1 MIKNQNYS
9 IIDWGINMDSKLD
22 NSKMVCIGQL
32 LSDGSGVGGGARFK
46 NMMSIYENLGIK
58 IHLISFSFFSSR
70 FYIEHKK
77 DESINTTIIHLPKN
91 IPKVLKALAIF
102 PVFYYAL
109 KESRDSDLIF
119 TDFITEIS
127 YIPATIVGKIL
138 NKPVILDYIDTNFFK
153 IIPSFVR
160 KSAARNANLIF
171 AISYYLQNF
180 AKTEYNCKNVLYLPN
195 GVDTDL
201 FQMDKTMR
209 DKKRKEL
216 NIENDTVIGYTG
228 SFAYYEGISVLLEA
242 FKNLNEKYPNL
253 KLAIMGKAYFD
264 GDENISDKVKEN
276 DLEEQVIF
284 IPPQPYEKVPD
295 YLSAFDILC
304 CSKLDVE
311 INRVANPIKVV
322 EYLSMD
328 LPTVC
333 SAVGGINDTI
343 TNEKDGFLVKP
354 GDIKSLENKIEWIL
368 LNPDLSKKVAS
379 DGRKTVLNK
388 YSFSVTE
395 KNVQNAIMNIMNGEK

>member
-1 MIKNQNYS
+1 
-9 IIDWGINMDSKLD
+9 
-22 NSKMVCIGQL
+22 MVCIGQL

-70 FYIEHKK
+70 FYIEHKN
-77 DESINTTIIHLPKN
+77 DESIKTTVIHLPKN
-91 IPKVLKALAIF
+91 IPKVLKAFAIF

-153 IIPSFVR
+153 IIPSFFR
-160 KSAARNANLIF
+160 KSAARNAKLIF

-180 AKTEYNCKNVLYLPN
+180 AKNEYNCKNVLYLPN

-201 FQMDKTMR
+201 FQMDEIMR

-228 SFAYYEGISVLLEA
+228 SFAYYEGIPVLLEA

-264 GDENISDKVKEN
+264 GDENINDLVKEN
-276 DLEEQVIF
+276 DLEEKVIF

-322 EYLSMD
+322 EYLSMT

-343 TNEKDGFLVKP
+343 TDEKDGFLVKP
-354 GDIKSLENKIEWIL
+354 GDVKSLENKIEWIL
-368 LNPDLSKKVAS
+368 LNPDISKKVAS
-379 DGRKTVLNK
+379 NGRKTVLNK

-395 KNVQNAIMNIMNGEK
+395 KNVQNALMNIMNVAK

>member
-1 MIKNQNYS
+1 
-9 IIDWGINMDSKLD
+9 
-22 NSKMVCIGQL
+22 MVCIGQL

-46 NMMSIYENLGIK
+46 NMMSIYENLGIQV
-58 IHLISFSFFSSR
+58 HLISFSFFSSR

-77 DESINTTIIHLPKN
+77 VESINTTIIHLPKN
-91 IPKVLKALAIF
+91 IPKILKALAIF

-109 KESRDSDLIF
+109 KESRDSDLIS

-160 KSAARNANLIF
+160 KSAAKNAKVIF

-180 AKTEYNCKNVLYLPN
+180 AKNEYNCKNVLYLPN

-201 FQMDKTMR
+201 FQMNEIMR

-228 SFAYYEGISVLLEA
+228 SFAYYEGIPVLFEA
-242 FKNLNEKYPNL
+242 FKNLSQNYPNL

-264 GDENISDKVKEN
+264 GDENIN
-276 DLEEQVIF
+276 DLVSENGLDEKVIF

-322 EYLSMD
+322 EYLSMT

-343 TNEKDGFLVKP
+343 TDEKDGFLVKP

-368 LNPDLSKKVAS
+368 LNPDISKKVAS
-379 DGRKTVLNK
+379 NGRKTVLDN

-395 KNVQNAIMNIMNGEK
+395 KNVHNALINIVDVSK

>member
-1 MIKNQNYS
+1 MGNF
-9 IIDWGINMDSKLD
+9 
-22 NSKMVCIGQL
+22 KMVCIGQL

-77 DESINTTIIHLPKN
+77 DESIKTTIIHLPKN

-180 AKTEYNCKNVLYLPN
+180 AKNEYNCKNVLYLPN

-201 FQMDKTMR
+201 FQMDKIKR

-228 SFAYYEGISVLLEA
+228 SFAYYEGIPVLLEA

-264 GDENISDKVKEN
+264 GDENINDLVKEN
-276 DLEEQVIF
+276 DLEEKVIF

-322 EYLSMD
+322 EYLSMT

-343 TNEKDGFLVKP
+343 TDEWDGFLVKP
-354 GDIKSLENKIEWIL
+354 GDVKSLENKIEWIL
-368 LNPDLSKKVAS
+368 LNPDISKKVAS
-379 DGRKTVLNK
+379 NGRKTVLNK

-395 KNVQNAIMNIMNGEK
+395 KNVQNALMNIMNVAK

>member
-1 MIKNQNYS
+1 
-9 IIDWGINMDSKLD
+9 MDNKKMD
-22 NSKMVCIGQL
+22 NFKMVCIGQL

-46 NMMSIYENLGIK
+46 NMLSIYENVGFEIN
-58 IHLISFSFFSSR
+58 LISFSFFSSR

-77 DESINTTIIHLPKN
+77 DESINSTIIHLPKN

-102 PVFYYAL
+102 PVFYYVL
-109 KESRDSDLIF
+109 KESRNSDLIF

-180 AKTEYNCKNVLYLPN
+180 AKNEYNCKNVLYLPN
-195 GVDTDL
+195 GIDTDL
-201 FQMDKTMR
+201 FQMDKIMR

-228 SFAYYEGISVLLEA
+228 SFAYYEGIPVLLEA

-264 GDENISDKVKEN
+264 GDQNINDIVKEN
-276 DLEEQVIF
+276 DLEEKVIF
-284 IPPQPYEKVPD
+284 IPAQPYEKVPD

-322 EYLSMD
+322 EYLSMN

-343 TNEKDGFLVKP
+343 TDERDGFLVKP
-354 GDIKSLENKIEWIL
+354 GDINSLENKIEWIL
-368 LNPDLSKKVAS
+368 LNPDISEKVAS
-379 DGRKTVLNK
+379 NGRKTVLNK

-395 KNVQNAIMNIMNGEK
+395 KNVQNALMNIMNVAK

>member
-1 MIKNQNYS
+1 
-9 IIDWGINMDSKLD
+9 MDNKKMD
-22 NSKMVCIGQL
+22 NFKMVCIGQL

-46 NMMSIYENLGIK
+46 NMLSIYENVGFEIN
-58 IHLISFSFFSSR
+58 LISFSFFSSR

-77 DESINTTIIHLPKN
+77 DESINKTIIHLPKN

-102 PVFYYAL
+102 PVFYYVL
-109 KESRDSDLIF
+109 KESRNSDLIF

-171 AISYYLQNF
+171 AISFYLQNF
-180 AKTEYNCKNVLYLPN
+180 AKNEYNCKNVLYLPN

-201 FQMDKTMR
+201 FQMDKIMR

-228 SFAYYEGISVLLEA
+228 SFAYYEGIPVLLEA

-264 GDENISDKVKEN
+264 GDQNINDIVKDN
-276 DLEEQVIF
+276 DLEEKVIF
-284 IPPQPYEKVPD
+284 IPAQPYEKVPD

-322 EYLSMD
+322 EYLSMN

-343 TNEKDGFLVKP
+343 TDERDGFLVKP
-354 GDIKSLENKIEWIL
+354 GDINSLENKIEWIL
-368 LNPDLSKKVAS
+368 LNPDISEKVAS
-379 DGRKTVLNK
+379 NGRKTVLNN

-395 KNVQNAIMNIMNGEK
+395 KNVQNALMNIMNVAK

>member
-1 MIKNQNYS
+1 
-9 IIDWGINMDSKLD
+9 
-22 NSKMVCIGQL
+22 MVCIGQL

-77 DESINTTIIHLPKN
+77 DESIKTTIIHLPKN
-91 IPKVLKALAIF
+91 IPKILKALAIF

-127 YIPATIVGKIL
+127 YIPATVVSRIL

-171 AISYYLQNF
+171 AISYYLQKF
-180 AKTEYNCKNVLYLPN
+180 AKNKYNCKNVLYLPN

-201 FQMDKTMR
+201 FQMDKIKR

-228 SFAYYEGISVLLEA
+228 SFAYYEGIPVLLEA

-264 GDENISDKVKEN
+264 GDENINDLVKEN
-276 DLEEQVIF
+276 DLEEKVIF

-322 EYLSMD
+322 EYLSMT

-343 TNEKDGFLVKP
+343 TDERDGFLVKP
-354 GDIKSLENKIEWIL
+354 GDVKSLENKIEWIL
-368 LNPDLSKKVAS
+368 LNPDISKKVAS
-379 DGRKTVLNK
+379 NGRKTVLNK

-395 KNVQNAIMNIMNGEK
+395 KNVQNALMNIMNVAK

>member
-1 MIKNQNYS
+1 
-9 IIDWGINMDSKLD
+9 
-22 NSKMVCIGQL
+22 MVCIGQL

-77 DESINTTIIHLPKN
+77 DESIKTTIIHLPKN

-109 KESRDSDLIF
+109 KESRDSDLIS

-127 YIPATIVGKIL
+127 YVPATIVGKIL

-180 AKTEYNCKNVLYLPN
+180 AKNEYNCKNVLYLPN

-201 FQMDKTMR
+201 FQMNKIMR
-209 DKKRKEL
+209 AKKRKEL
-216 NIENDTVIGYTG
+216 KIENDIVIGYTG
-228 SFAYYEGISVLLEA
+228 SFAYYEGIPVLLEA

-264 GDENISDKVKEN
+264 GDENINDLVKEN
-276 DLEEQVIF
+276 DLEEKVIF

-322 EYLSMD
+322 EYLSMT

-343 TNEKDGFLVKP
+343 TDEKDGFLVKP
-354 GDIKSLENKIEWIL
+354 GDVKSLENKIEWIL
-368 LNPDLSKKVAS
+368 LNPDISKKVAS
-379 DGRKTVLNK
+379 NGRKTVLNK

-395 KNVQNAIMNIMNGEK
+395 KNVQNALMNIMNVAK

>member
-1 MIKNQNYS
+1 
-9 IIDWGINMDSKLD
+9 MD
-22 NSKMVCIGQL
+22 NFKMVCIGQL

-77 DESINTTIIHLPKN
+77 DESIKTTIIHLPKN

-160 KSAARNANLIF
+160 KYAARNANLIF
-171 AISYYLQNF
+171 AISYYLKNF
-180 AKTEYNCKNVLYLPN
+180 AETEYNCKNVLYLPN

-201 FQMDKTMR
+201 FQMDKIMR

-242 FKNLNEKYPNL
+242 FKHLNEKYPNL

-264 GDENISDKVKEN
+264 GDENISDMVKEK
-276 DLEEQVIF
+276 DLEEKVIF

-322 EYLSMD
+322 EYLSMN

-343 TNEKDGFLVKP
+343 TNESDGFLVKP

-368 LNPDLSKKVAS
+368 LNPDLSKNVAS
-379 DGRKTVLNK
+379 NGRKTVLNK

-395 KNVQNAIMNIMNGEK
+395 KNVHNAIMNIMNIEK

>member
-1 MIKNQNYS
+1 
-9 IIDWGINMDSKLD
+9 MD
-22 NSKMVCIGQL
+22 NFKMVCIGQL

-77 DESINTTIIHLPKN
+77 DESIKTTVIHLPKN
-91 IPKVLKALAIF
+91 IPKLLKALAIF

-109 KESRDSDLIF
+109 RESRDSDLIF

-171 AISYYLQNF
+171 AISYYLKNF
-180 AKTEYNCKNVLYLPN
+180 AKNEYNCKNVLYLPN

-201 FQMDKTMR
+201 FQMDKMMR

-228 SFAYYEGISVLLEA
+228 SFAYYEGIPVLLEA

-264 GDENISDKVKEN
+264 GDENISDMVKEN
-276 DLEEQVIF
+276 DLEEKVIF

-322 EYLSMD
+322 EYLSMT

-343 TNEKDGFLVKP
+343 TDERDGFLVKP

-368 LNPDLSKKVAS
+368 LNPDISKKVAS
-379 DGRKTVLNK
+379 NGRKTVLNK

-395 KNVQNAIMNIMNGEK
+395 KNVQNALKNIMNVAK

>member
-1 MIKNQNYS
+1 MG
-9 IIDWGINMDSKLD
+9 DFMDNEKTD
-22 NSKMVCIGQL
+22 NFKMVCIGQL

-46 NMMSIYENLGIK
+46 NMISIFENLGIE
-58 IHLISFSFFSSR
+58 INLISFSFFSDR
-70 FYIEHKK
+70 FSIEHKNN
-77 DESINTTIIHLPKN
+77 ESFKTTIIHLPKN
-91 IPKVLKALAIF
+91 LPKYLKAFAIF

-109 KESRDSDLIF
+109 KESRNSDLIF

-127 YIPATIVGKIL
+127 YIPATITGKIL
-138 NKPVILDYIDTNFFK
+138 NRPVILDYIDTNFFK
-153 IIPSFVR
+153 MIPGFIR
-160 KSAARNANLIF
+160 RYAARNANMIF

-180 AKTEYNCKNVLYLPN
+180 AKEEYNCKNVLYLPN

-201 FQMDKTMR
+201 FQIDEIMR
-209 DKKRKEL
+209 NKKRKEL
-216 NIENDTVIGYTG
+216 NIEKDIVIGYTG
-228 SFAYYEGISVLLEA
+228 SFAYYEGIPVLLEA
-242 FKNLNEKYPNL
+242 FKNLNKKYPNL

-264 GDENISDKVKEN
+264 GDQNIAEIVEKN
-276 DLEEQVIF
+276 NLEEKVIF
-284 IPPQPYEKVPD
+284 IPAQPYEKVPD

-322 EYLSMD
+322 EYLSMT

-343 TNEKDGFLVKP
+343 TDEKDGFLVKP

-368 LNPDLSKKVAS
+368 QNPDISEKVAS
-379 DGRKTVLNK
+379 NGRKTVLNK
-388 YSFSVTE
+388 YSFGATE
-395 KNVQNAIMNIMNGEK
+395 KIVQNALMNIIKAGK

>member
-1 MIKNQNYS
+1 
-9 IIDWGINMDSKLD
+9 
-22 NSKMVCIGQL
+22 MVCIGQL

-46 NMMSIYENLGIK
+46 NMMSIYENLGFK

-77 DESINTTIIHLPKN
+77 DESIKTTIIHLPKN
-91 IPKVLKALAIF
+91 MPKVLKALAIF

-109 KESRDSDLIF
+109 KESRDSDLIS

-160 KSAARNANLIF
+160 KYAARNANLIF

-180 AKTEYNCKNVLYLPN
+180 AKNEYNCKNVLYLPN

-201 FQMDKTMR
+201 FQMNKIMR
-209 DKKRKEL
+209 VKKRKEL
-216 NIENDTVIGYTG
+216 KIENDTVIGYTG

-264 GDENISDKVKEN
+264 GDENINDLVKEN
-276 DLEEQVIF
+276 DLEEKVVF

-322 EYLSMD
+322 EYLSMT

-368 LNPDLSKKVAS
+368 LNPDISKKVAS
-379 DGRKTVLNK
+379 NGRKTVLNK

-395 KNVQNAIMNIMNGEK
+395 KNVQNALTNIINVAK

>member
-1 MIKNQNYS
+1 
-9 IIDWGINMDSKLD
+9 MDNL
-22 NSKMVCIGQL
+22 KMVCIGQL

-70 FYIEHKK
+70 FYIEHKN
-77 DESINTTIIHLPKN
+77 DESIKKTVIHIPKN
-91 IPKVLKALAIF
+91 IPKVLKAFAIF
-102 PVFYYAL
+102 PVFYYVL
-109 KESRDSDLIF
+109 KESRNSDLIF

-153 IIPSFVR
+153 IIPSFFR
-160 KSAARNANLIF
+160 KSAAQNAKLIL

-201 FQMDKTMR
+201 FQIDETMR

-228 SFAYYEGISVLLEA
+228 SFAYYEGIPVLLEA
-242 FKNLNEKYPNL
+242 FKNLIVKYPHL

-264 GDENISDKVKEN
+264 GDENINDIVKEN
-276 DLEEQVIF
+276 DLEEKVLF
-284 IPPQPYEKVPD
+284 IPAQPYEKVPD

-322 EYLSMD
+322 EYLSMT

-343 TNEKDGFLVKP
+343 TDEKDGFLVKP
-354 GDIKSLENKIEWIL
+354 GDVKSLENKIEWIL
-368 LNPDLSKKVAS
+368 LNPDISENVAS
-379 DGRKTVLNK
+379 NGRKTVLNK
-388 YSFSVTE
+388 YSFSATE
-395 KNVQNAIMNIMNGEK
+395 KKVQNALMNIMNVAK

>member
-1 MIKNQNYS
+1 
-9 IIDWGINMDSKLD
+9 MD
-22 NSKMVCIGQL
+22 NFKMVCIGQL

-77 DESINTTIIHLPKN
+77 DESIKTTIIHLPKN
-91 IPKVLKALAIF
+91 IPKILKALAIF

-127 YIPATIVGKIL
+127 YIPATVVSRIL

-171 AISYYLQNF
+171 AISYYLQKF
-180 AKTEYNCKNVLYLPN
+180 AKNKYNCKNVLYLPN

-201 FQMDKTMR
+201 FQMDKIKR

-228 SFAYYEGISVLLEA
+228 SFAYYEGIPVLLEA

-264 GDENISDKVKEN
+264 GDENINDLVKEN
-276 DLEEQVIF
+276 DLEEKVIF

-322 EYLSMD
+322 EYLSMT

-343 TNEKDGFLVKP
+343 TDERDGFLVKP
-354 GDIKSLENKIEWIL
+354 GDVKSLENKIEWIL
-368 LNPDLSKKVAS
+368 LNPDISKKVAS
-379 DGRKTVLNK
+379 NGRKTVLNK

-395 KNVQNAIMNIMNGEK
+395 KNVQNALMNIMNVAK

>member
-1 MIKNQNYS
+1 
-9 IIDWGINMDSKLD
+9 
-22 NSKMVCIGQL
+22 MVCIGQL

-70 FYIEHKK
+70 FYIEHKN
-77 DESINTTIIHLPKN
+77 DESIKKTVIHIPKN
-91 IPKVLKALAIF
+91 IPKVLKAFAIF
-102 PVFYYAL
+102 PVFYYVL

-153 IIPSFVR
+153 IIPSFFR
-160 KSAARNANLIF
+160 KSAAQNAKLIL

-201 FQMDKTMR
+201 FQIDETMR

-228 SFAYYEGISVLLEA
+228 SFAYYEGIPVLLEA
-242 FKNLNEKYPNL
+242 FKNLIVKYPHL

-264 GDENISDKVKEN
+264 GDENINDIVKEN
-276 DLEEQVIF
+276 DLEEKVLF
-284 IPPQPYEKVPD
+284 IPAQPYEKVPD

-322 EYLSMD
+322 EYLSMT

-343 TNEKDGFLVKP
+343 TDEKDGFLVKP
-354 GDIKSLENKIEWIL
+354 GDVKSLENKIEWIL
-368 LNPDLSKKVAS
+368 LNPDISENVAS
-379 DGRKTVLNK
+379 NGRKTVLNK
-388 YSFSVTE
+388 YSFSATE
-395 KNVQNAIMNIMNGEK
+395 KKVQNALMNIMNVAK

>member
-1 MIKNQNYS
+1 
-9 IIDWGINMDSKLD
+9 MD
-22 NSKMVCIGQL
+22 NFKMVCIGQL

-46 NMMSIYENLGIK
+46 NMMSIYENLGFK

-77 DESINTTIIHLPKN
+77 DESIKTTVIHLPKN

-109 KESRDSDLIF
+109 KESRDSNLIF

-127 YIPATIVGKIL
+127 YIPATVVGKIL

-180 AKTEYNCKNVLYLPN
+180 AKNEYNSKNVLYLPN
-195 GVDTDL
+195 GVDTEL
-201 FQMDKTMR
+201 FQMDKIMR

-216 NIENDTVIGYTG
+216 NIENNTVIGYTG

-264 GDENISDKVKEN
+264 GDENINDMVKEN
-276 DLEEQVIF
+276 DLEEKVIF

-322 EYLSMD
+322 EYLSMT

-343 TNEKDGFLVKP
+343 TDEKDGFLVKP
-354 GDIKSLENKIEWIL
+354 GDVKSLENKIEWIL
-368 LNPDLSKKVAS
+368 LNPDISKKVAS
-379 DGRKTVLNK
+379 NGRKTVLNK

-395 KNVQNAIMNIMNGEK
+395 KNVQKALMNIMNVAK

>member
-1 MIKNQNYS
+1 MIKNQKYS

-46 NMMSIYENLGIK
+46 NMMSMYENLGIK

-70 FYIEHKK
+70 FYIEHKQ

-242 FKNLNEKYPNL
+242 FKNLNKKYPNL

-322 EYLSMD
+322 EYLSMN
-328 LPTVC
+328 LPTVS

-379 DGRKTVLNK
+379 NGRKTVLNK

>member
-1 MIKNQNYS
+1 
-9 IIDWGINMDSKLD
+9 MD
-22 NSKMVCIGQL
+22 NFKMVCIGQL

-46 NMMSIYENLGIK
+46 NMMSIYENLGFK

-77 DESINTTIIHLPKN
+77 DESIKTTIIHLPKN
-91 IPKVLKALAIF
+91 MPKVLKALAIF

-109 KESRDSDLIF
+109 KESRDSDLIS

-160 KSAARNANLIF
+160 KYAARNANLIF

-180 AKTEYNCKNVLYLPN
+180 AKNEYNCKNVLYLPN

-201 FQMDKTMR
+201 FQMNKIMR
-209 DKKRKEL
+209 VKKRKEL
-216 NIENDTVIGYTG
+216 KIENDTVIGYTG

-264 GDENISDKVKEN
+264 GDENINDLVKEN
-276 DLEEQVIF
+276 DLEEKVIF

-322 EYLSMD
+322 EYLSMT

-368 LNPDLSKKVAS
+368 LNPDISKKVAS
-379 DGRKTVLNK
+379 NGRKTVLNK

-395 KNVQNAIMNIMNGEK
+395 KNVQNALTNIINVAK

>member
-1 MIKNQNYS
+1 
-9 IIDWGINMDSKLD
+9 
-22 NSKMVCIGQL
+22 
-32 LSDGSGVGGGARFK
+32 
-46 NMMSIYENLGIK
+46 
-58 IHLISFSFFSSR
+58 
-70 FYIEHKK
+70 
-77 DESINTTIIHLPKN
+77 
-91 IPKVLKALAIF
+91 
-102 PVFYYAL
+102 
-109 KESRDSDLIF
+109 
-119 TDFITEIS
+119 
-127 YIPATIVGKIL
+127 VGKIL

-153 IIPSFVR
+153 IIPSFFR

-180 AKTEYNCKNVLYLPN
+180 AKNEYNCKNVHYLPN

-201 FQMDKTMR
+201 FQMDKIMR

-228 SFAYYEGISVLLEA
+228 SFAYYEGIPVLLEA

-264 GDENISDKVKEN
+264 GDENINDMVKEN
-276 DLEEQVIF
+276 DLEEKVIF
-284 IPPQPYEKVPD
+284 IPAQPYENVPD

-322 EYLSMD
+322 EYLSMT

-333 SAVGGINDTI
+333 SAVGGIIDTI
-343 TNEKDGFLVKP
+343 TDEMDGFLVEP
-354 GDIKSLENKIEWIL
+354 GDIKSLEDKIEWIL
-368 LNPDLSKKVAS
+368 LNPDKSKKIAS
-379 DGRKTVLNK
+379 NGRKTVLNK
-388 YSFSVTE
+388 YSFSATE
-395 KNVQNAIMNIMNGEK
+395 KNVQNALMNIVNVAK

>member
-1 MIKNQNYS
+1 
-9 IIDWGINMDSKLD
+9 MDNL
-22 NSKMVCIGQL
+22 KMVCIGQL

-70 FYIEHKK
+70 FYIEHKN
-77 DESINTTIIHLPKN
+77 DESIKKTVIHLPKN

-102 PVFYYAL
+102 PVFYYVL

-153 IIPSFVR
+153 IIPSFFR
-160 KSAARNANLIF
+160 KSAAQNAKLIL

-201 FQMDKTMR
+201 FQIDEIMR

-228 SFAYYEGISVLLEA
+228 SFAYYEGIPVLLEA
-242 FKNLNEKYPNL
+242 FKNLIVKYPDL

-264 GDENISDKVKEN
+264 GDENINDIVKEN
-276 DLEEQVIF
+276 DLEEKVLF
-284 IPPQPYEKVPD
+284 IPAQPYEKVPD

-322 EYLSMD
+322 EYLSMT

-343 TNEKDGFLVKP
+343 TDEKDGFLVKP
-354 GDIKSLENKIEWIL
+354 GDVKSLENKIEWIL
-368 LNPDLSKKVAS
+368 LNPDISENVAS
-379 DGRKTVLNK
+379 NGRKTVLNK
-388 YSFSVTE
+388 YSFSATE
-395 KNVQNAIMNIMNGEK
+395 KKVQDALMNIMNVAK

>member
-1 MIKNQNYS
+1 
-9 IIDWGINMDSKLD
+9 
-22 NSKMVCIGQL
+22 MVCIGQL

-58 IHLISFSFFSSR
+58 IHLISFSFFSSK
-70 FYIEHKK
+70 FYIEHKN
-77 DESINTTIIHLPKN
+77 DESIKKTVIHIPKN
-91 IPKVLKALAIF
+91 IPKVLKAFAIF
-102 PVFYYAL
+102 PVFYYVL

-160 KSAARNANLIF
+160 KSAARNAKLIL

-201 FQMDKTMR
+201 FQIDEIMR

-228 SFAYYEGISVLLEA
+228 SFAYYEGIPVLLEA
-242 FKNLNEKYPNL
+242 FKNLNEKYPDL

-264 GDENISDKVKEN
+264 GDENINDIVKEN
-276 DLEEQVIF
+276 DLEEKVIF
-284 IPPQPYEKVPD
+284 IPAQPYEKVPD

-322 EYLSMD
+322 EYLSMT

-343 TNEKDGFLVKP
+343 TDEKDGFLVKP
-354 GDIKSLENKIEWIL
+354 GDVKSLENKIEWIL
-368 LNPDLSKKVAS
+368 LNPDISENVAS
-379 DGRKTVLNK
+379 NGRKTVLNK
-388 YSFSVTE
+388 YSFSATE
-395 KNVQNAIMNIMNGEK
+395 KKVQNALKNIMNVAK

>member
-1 MIKNQNYS
+1 
-9 IIDWGINMDSKLD
+9 MDNKKMD
-22 NSKMVCIGQL
+22 NFKMVCIGQL

-46 NMMSIYENLGIK
+46 NMLSIYENVGFEIN
-58 IHLISFSFFSSR
+58 LISFSFFSSR

-77 DESINTTIIHLPKN
+77 DESINKTIIHLPKN

-102 PVFYYAL
+102 PVFYYVL
-109 KESRDSDLIF
+109 KESRNSDLIF

-180 AKTEYNCKNVLYLPN
+180 AKNEYNCKNVLYLPN

-201 FQMDKTMR
+201 FQMDKIMR

-228 SFAYYEGISVLLEA
+228 SFAYYEGIPVLLEA

-264 GDENISDKVKEN
+264 GDQNINDIVKEN
-276 DLEEQVIF
+276 DLEEKVIF
-284 IPPQPYEKVPD
+284 IPAQPYEKVPD

-322 EYLSMD
+322 EYLSMN

-343 TNEKDGFLVKP
+343 TDERDGFLVKP
-354 GDIKSLENKIEWIL
+354 GDISSLENKIEWIL
-368 LNPDLSKKVAS
+368 LNPDISEKVAS
-379 DGRKTVLNK
+379 NGRKTVLNK
-388 YSFSVTE
+388 YCFSVTE
-395 KNVQNAIMNIMNGEK
+395 KNVQNALMNIMNVAK

>member
-1 MIKNQNYS
+1 GGFNI
-9 IIDWGINMDSKLD
+9 DSKMD
-22 NSKMVCIGQL
+22 NLKMVCIGQL

-70 FYIEHKK
+70 FYIEHKN
-77 DESINTTIIHLPKN
+77 DESIKKTVIHLPKN
-91 IPKVLKALAIF
+91 IPKVLKAFAIF
-102 PVFYYAL
+102 PVFYYVL

-180 AKTEYNCKNVLYLPN
+180 AKNEYNCKNVLYLPN

-201 FQMDKTMR
+201 FQIDETMR

-228 SFAYYEGISVLLEA
+228 SFAYYEGIPVLLEA
-242 FKNLNEKYPNL
+242 FKNLIVKYQHL

-264 GDENISDKVKEN
+264 GDENINDIVKEN
-276 DLEEQVIF
+276 DLEEKVLF
-284 IPPQPYEKVPD
+284 IPAQPYEKVPD
-295 YLSAFDILC
+295 YLSAFDILF

-322 EYLSMD
+322 EYLSMT

-343 TNEKDGFLVKP
+343 TDEKDGFLVKP
-354 GDIKSLENKIEWIL
+354 GDVKSLENKIEWIL
-368 LNPDLSKKVAS
+368 LNPDISENVAS
-379 DGRKTVLNK
+379 NGRKTVLNK
-388 YSFSVTE
+388 YSFSATE
-395 KNVQNAIMNIMNGEK
+395 KKVQNALMNIMNVAK